1 MARLFSRRP
10 DPFWDDGRG
19 ARRVRLQRRIVRLG
33 VAFIAV
39 VLLVL
44 LVTRLPAIDPAF
56 LTTGGGRPIL
66 AGALLA
72 LLGSSVLLGLAR
84 MRHRDLS

>member
-1 MARLFSRRP
+1 VARLFSRRP

-19 ARRVRLQRRIVRLG
+19 ARRARLQRRIVRLG
-33 VAFIAV
+33 VAFIAL
-39 VLLVL
+39 VLIVL

-56 LTTGGGRPIL
+56 LLTGGGRPIL

>member
-19 ARRVRLQRRIVRLG
+19 ARRARLQRRIVRLG
-33 VAFIAV
+33 VAFIAL
-39 VLLVL
+39 VLIVL
-44 LVTRLPAIDPAF
+44 LVTRLPAIDPTF
-56 LTTGGGRPIL
+56 LLTGGGRPIL